1 MEMEA
6 WDTHEAIGSGGCVA
20 KTAQMRHHRHHTSS
34 DANESWLQHR
44 QSIPMSKKIAVA
56 TILTVPW
63 TPKQRGMN
71 LSRSGRSAGIFEE
84 QVTNWICAAELL
96 PEDEH
101 HCEEKDIPA
110 TLLQEF
116 FPGQRS
122 VAASSF
128 LMDI

>member
-1 MEMEA
+1 
-6 WDTHEAIGSGGCVA
+6 
-20 KTAQMRHHRHHTSS
+20 MRHHRHHTTS
-34 DANESWLQHR
+34 DANETWFQAHR
-44 QSIPMSKKIAVA
+44 PISIGKKIAVA

-63 TPKQRGMN
+63 TPKQRVMN
-71 LSRSGRSAGIFEE
+71 LSHSGRPVGNFGE

-101 HCEEKDIPA
+101 HCEEKVIPA

-128 LMDI
+128 LMDILISTVSFCTSA